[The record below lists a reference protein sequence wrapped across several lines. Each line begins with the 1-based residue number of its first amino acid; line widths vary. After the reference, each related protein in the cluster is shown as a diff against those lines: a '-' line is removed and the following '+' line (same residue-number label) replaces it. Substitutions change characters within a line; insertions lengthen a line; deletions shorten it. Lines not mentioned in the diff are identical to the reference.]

1 MKKMTRKLLLSILTV
16 VLTVI
21 VLGTT
26 TFAWFTIT
34 NVATVQAYDAELK
47 ANEGIEIALGA
58 VPLAGPDQL
67 NWVTNLTAST
77 IEQYI
82 FTELANG
89 PDGFR
94 FDHVTTANGV
104 NFYTLFAGDTG
115 YEQTPTTAGYIEL
128 PLHFRSDTAD
138 GIDWTGLTLSSTPI
152 AWNTDVAFT
161 NVGDTEATAVGT
173 LLSVDPT
180 DSVRISFTGSVLVE
194 TVPTSVTT
202 LFEKPAQGNNVVLG
216 TGGDLSNGGLGIA
229 GAMNYFYAKNGVLPV
244 GSAAVSVPSAIT
256 SVGSIRIVD
265 LTLNSDTESLSYAGA
280 NYYGSVIVRIW
291 IEGWDA
297 NAYNA
302 ILGGTISTAMEFTG
316 SSIE

>member
-34 NVATVQAYDAELK
+34 NVATVQAYDADLK

-67 NWVTNLTAST
+67 NWVTNLTAAT
-77 IEQYI
+77 IEEYI
-82 FTELANG
+82 FTNLANE
-89 PDGFR
+89 PEGFK
-94 FDHVTTANGV
+94 FDHVTSANGR
-104 NFYTLFAGDTG
+104 NFFTLFAGDTG
-115 YEQTPTTAGYIEL
+115 YEQTATTAGYIEL

-138 GIDWTGLTLSSTPI
+138 GIDWTGLSLTSTPL
-152 AWNTDVAFT
+152 AWNTDVSFI
-161 NVGDTEATAVGT
+161 NVGDVTPTAVGT

-194 TVPTSVTT
+194 TVPTTVTT
-202 LFEKPAQGNNVVLG
+202 VFEKPAQGDNVVLG
-216 TGGDLSNGGLGIA
+216 TGGDLSNSGLGLA
-229 GAMNYFYAKNGVLPV
+229 GAMNYFYAKNGVLPI
-244 GSAAVSVPSAIT
+244 GAAAVSVPLAIT
-256 SVGSIRIVD
+256 TVGTIRILD
-265 LTLNSDTESLSYAGA
+265 MTLNADPESLDYAGA
-280 NYYGSVIVRIW
+280 DYYGSVLVRIW

-302 ILGGTISTAMEFTG
+302 ILGGTISTSMEFTG
-316 SSIE
+316 ATIV